1 MPPAQAEA
9 SSHGHTWVGQSLVVT
24 SKGVMRVLQITL
36 TMHADGSAGY
46 LVFVDGL
53 LAASLPGTGPNA
65 MNATTAN
72 PELLLDG
79 GRPIFLEVHAG
90 CSLCAAATLLL
101 TASTTLT
108 EG

>member
-1 MPPAQAEA
+1 M
-9 SSHGHTWVGQSLVVT
+9 T
-24 SKGVMRVLQITL
+24 SNDMMRVLQITL
-36 TMHADGSAGY
+36 TTHGDGSAGY

-53 LAASLPGTGPNA
+53 LAASLPGTGTDA
-65 MNATTAN
+65 LNATTAN

-90 CSLCAAATLLL
+90 CSLCVAASLLS
-101 TASTTLT
+101 TAGTALT